1 MELFLLGPALAV
13 FFLFFGIWL
22 IARRAEPATEASGG
36 PWTSPVENLPG
47 SGIRHAHG
55 QSQGR
60 RERQEDE
67 VGHISGD
74 TLDPQANHSVLVVA
88 DGMGGHAAGDVASQA
103 AVRGFLAAYGT
114 RGQPRDRLRSGLD
127 RANAAIAEE
136 TGSHPEW
143 GGMGTTLVAA
153 AVAEAGL
160 QWISVGDSLLYLFRD
175 GKLERLNEDHSMRP
189 VIAELR
195 DRGDPEADH
204 YRPNQLRSVLM
215 GDEIAK
221 IDAPEE
227 PCPLKAGDFVLLA
240 TDGLETL
247 SDEEIASLL
256 ARNAAGPAAACRAL
270 LAAVEAKEHPRQD
283 NTSLFVVEVEADS
296 TKTTDEQ
303 A

>member
-1 MELFLLGPALAV
+1 MDFVIFLPALAV
-13 FFLFFGIWL
+13 FALFGGIWL
-22 IARRAEPATEASGG
+22 IARSAQPAADASGG
-36 PWTSPVENLPG
+36 SWTSPVESIPG

-55 QSQGR
+55 QSQGQ

-67 VGHISGD
+67 VGHISGN
-74 TLDPQANHSVLVVA
+74 TLDPLGNHSVLVVA
-88 DGMGGHAAGDVASQA
+88 DGMGGHAAGDAASQA

-114 RGQPRDRLRSGLD
+114 RGQPHDRLRSGLD

-136 TGSHPEW
+136 TESHPEW
-143 GGMGTTLVAA
+143 SGMGTTLVAA

-160 QWISVGDSLLYLFRD
+160 QWISVGDSLLCLFRD

-195 DRGDPEADH
+195 ARGDAETDF

-227 PCPLKAGDFVLLA
+227 PFPLKAGDFVVLA

-256 ARNAAGPAAACRAL
+256 AGDAAGPAAACQAL
-270 LAAVEAKEHPRQD
+270 LAAVEAKDHPRQD

-296 TKTTDEQ
+296 TTTDEQ
-303 A
+303 T